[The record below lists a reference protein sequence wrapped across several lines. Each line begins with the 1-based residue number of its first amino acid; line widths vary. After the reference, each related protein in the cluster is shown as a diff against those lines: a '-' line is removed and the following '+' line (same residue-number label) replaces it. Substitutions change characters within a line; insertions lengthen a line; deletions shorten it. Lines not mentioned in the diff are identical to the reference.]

1 MQEDTRMTDEKDSQ
15 QQPNRCIFCG
25 GYTKGT
31 KECFCPQCF
40 NIRRGLYFVFC
51 LGESFAVS
59 FLCAFGAGGLMFA
72 ILLALAFKICM
83 VFYMKSI
90 CVFVPIPLFYMVYK
104 PPLKKDL
111 EEAKRISISPVKPT
125 RGNKK

>member
-1 MQEDTRMTDEKDSQ
+1 MTDDKDTQ

-104 PPLKKDL
+104 PPV
-111 EEAKRISISPVKPT
+111 EKRP
-125 RGNKK
+125 